1 MRLVLER
8 LALHRPEL
16 RAWALYDWANS
27 VYMTSVLATLLP
39 LYFRTVGGESLPQG
53 MATARFAMATAGA
66 VSIVALISPFCGA
79 LADFAG
85 TRKIMLARFLAL
97 GVMSTAGLAFVGPG
111 DWALCL
117 CLFIAGNV
125 GASASI
131 VFYNSLLPH
140 VARPDEVNRLSTAG
154 FALGYLSGGL
164 VLALN
169 LLMIQRPEAFGMADS
184 AAAMRLA
191 FLIAAL
197 WWATFAI
204 PVLLRVSEPPR
215 LEATALEA
223 GRSMSAVV
231 RERLKATL
239 LGLGRHRDAAL
250 MLLGYLLYNDGVNT
264 IIRMAAIYATDIGIS
279 RTAML
284 LGILMVQFIGIP
296 CAFLAGLLA
305 DRVGVK
311 RVIFLTLSVYVI
323 VAWLG
328 YRMTEDRDFL
338 VLAGL
343 VGLVQGGAQGL
354 GRSLFASLVPRQKSA
369 EMFGF
374 FGVFDKFGGVIGSA
388 LFALTMGVTGSGR
401 LAILALSVL
410 FAAGA
415 IVLSFVNVER
425 GQEAARKA
433 EVRG

>member
-1 MRLVLER
+1 MRSLLER

-39 LYFRTVGGESLPQG
+39 LYFRTVAGGSLPQG
-53 MATARFAMATAGA
+53 TATARFAMATACA
-66 VSIVALISPFCGA
+66 VTIVALISPFCGA

-97 GVMSTAGLAFVGPG
+97 GVTSTAALALVGPG
-111 DWALCL
+111 DWVLCL
-117 CLFIAGNV
+117 LLFIAGNV

-169 LLMIQRPEAFGMADS
+169 LLMIQRHEALGIPDS
-184 AAAMRLA
+184 QTAMRLA
-191 FLIAAL
+191 FLMAAL
-197 WWATFAI
+197 WWAIFSI
-204 PVLLRVSEPPR
+204 PVLLRVGEPPR
-215 LEATALEA
+215 LEATALEQ
-223 GRSMSAVV
+223 GRPLPRVV
-231 RERLKATL
+231 LGRLKTTL
-239 LGLGRHRDAAL
+239 SGLRTHRDAGW

-296 CAFLAGLLA
+296 FAFLAGFLA

-311 RVIFLTLSVYVI
+311 RVIFLTLFVYVI
-323 VAWLG
+323 IAWLG
-328 YRMTEDRDFL
+328 YRMTEDTDFL
-338 VLAGL
+338 ILAGL

-354 GRSLFASLVPRQKSA
+354 GRSLFASLVPRHKSA

-388 LFALTMGVTGSGR
+388 LFALTVSLTGSGR

-410 FAAGA
+410 FVAGA

-425 GQEAARKA
+425 GQAAARAA
-433 EVRG
+433 EAQR

>member
-1 MRLVLER
+1 MRPVLER

-27 VYMTSVLATLLP
+27 VYVTSVLATLLP
-39 LYFRTVGGESLPQG
+39 LYFRTVASDSLPQG
-53 MATARFAMATAGA
+53 AATARFAMATAFA
-66 VSIVALISPFCGA
+66 VTIVALISPFLGA
-79 LADFAG
+79 LADFQGA
-85 TRKIMLARFLAL
+85 RKVMLKRFLTL
-97 GVMSTAGLAFVGPG
+97 GVMSTAALALVGPG

-117 CLFIAGNV
+117 SLFIAGNV

-140 VARPDEVNRLSTAG
+140 VARPDEVNRLSTSG

-164 VLALN
+164 VLAVS
-169 LLMIQRPEAFGMADS
+169 LLLIQKHAAFGLPDTAT
-184 AAAMRLA
+184 AIRVA

-197 WWATFAI
+197 WWAIFSI
-204 PVLLRVSEPPR
+204 PVLRFVKEPPR
-215 LEATALEA
+215 LPATAREH
-223 GRSMSAVV
+223 GRSIGSIV
-231 RERLKATL
+231 
-239 LGLGRHRDAAL
+239 LGRLTTTLSGFRAHRDASL

-284 LGILMVQFIGIP
+284 AGILMVQFIGIP
-296 CAFLAGLLA
+296 FAFLAGSLA
-305 DRVGVK
+305 DRVGIK
-311 RVIFLTLSVYVI
+311 RVIFLTLFVYVI
-323 VAWLG
+323 IAWLG
-328 YRMTEDRDFL
+328 YRMTEDADFL

-354 GRSLFASLVPRQKSA
+354 GRSLFASLVPRHKSA

-388 LFALTMGVTGSGR
+388 FFALMVSLTGSGR
-401 LAILALSVL
+401 LAILGLSFLFVAGASVL
-410 FAAGA
+410 A
-415 IVLSFVNVER
+415 FVNVER
-425 GQEAARKA
+425 GRAAAREA
-433 EVRG
+433 EEQG